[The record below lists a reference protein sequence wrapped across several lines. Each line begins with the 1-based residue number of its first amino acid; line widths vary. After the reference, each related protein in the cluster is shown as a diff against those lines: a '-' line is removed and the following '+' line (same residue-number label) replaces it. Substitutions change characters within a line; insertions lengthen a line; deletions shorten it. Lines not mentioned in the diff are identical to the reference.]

1 MFISKLIT
9 ISSILFA
16 LSLFSLVSYADVE
29 DIIDS
34 QAEILKSDEQQRKH
48 EKFSLK
54 KSKNGVELGRQEF
67 IDTCVICHGDDA
79 KGKGLFS
86 PHLANKPKDLTLI
99 EMNNN
104 GVFPFKRLYEIID
117 GRKDESMHGTR
128 TMPIWGDKYSAESW
142 LKVSTQ
148 HAETLARGKIFELLL
163 YLESI
168 QDN

>member
-1 MFISKLIT
+1 MYTSKLIA
-9 ISSILFA
+9 ILSIPFA
-16 LSLFSLVSYADVE
+16 LLLLNVVCFADIE

-34 QAEILKSDEQQRKH
+34 QTQILKSDSEKIKAERKV
-48 EKFSLK
+48 LR
-54 KSKNGVELGRQEF
+54 KSKDGIELGRQEF

-79 KGKGLFS
+79 KGKGPFS
-86 PHLANKPKDLTLI
+86 PHLANKPKDLTQI
-99 EMNNN
+99 RINNK
-104 GVFPFKRLYEIID
+104 GVFPFKKLYEVID
-117 GRKDESMHGTR
+117 GRESENMHGSR